1 MQKKNEAVAW
11 IWANTKKSHATL
23 LIITIGHVIYSI
35 CSVVSA
41 LVSKN
46 IIDNAVGKDF
56 PNVARFCLLLLMLI
70 GLQLMLNM
78 GLSWLKER
86 ARSKTAIRLRHRLLK
101 VLMDKDY
108 SQVASKHSGDW
119 MARIFSDVDIVSD
132 GSVTIIPELAS
143 LSTQML
149 GALTALTFLSP
160 LFSLVLIITGAV
172 LISISFIL
180 RKKMKRLHKQVQ
192 EKYGQVHSFFQE
204 TIENLLVVRIFS
216 AEKNR
221 LEKARE
227 NQDGLYK
234 AEMKRKNFS
243 IFASASISAVFKL
256 SFLLSLG
263 WGAFGIYS
271 GAMTFGTLT
280 AILQLV
286 SQIETPVAYI
296 SSSISR
302 IFTITASAERL
313 MEAETFCDEEKEEDK
328 EDLSFKALAFN
339 SVSFSYGREGVLEK
353 VSFSAKRG
361 DIAAI
366 TGISGGGKSTLF
378 LLMLGIYRAKEG
390 SITISTDKGDML
402 PSRSTRK
409 LFTYVPQGNGLFSG
423 SIRENLLLSQSDADE
438 DKIQQALS
446 LAAADFV
453 NILPEGL
460 DTRIG
465 ERGAGLSEGQKQR
478 IAIARALLSGADV
491 ILLDEATS
499 ALDEETE
506 RKILKNISSLK
517 EKTCFIVTHRKAAL
531 EICNKHLTLCDLSIT
546 EETLR

>member
-1 MQKKNEAVAW
+1 MQKKNDATAW
-11 IWANTKKSHATL
+11 IWANTEKSHATL
-23 LIITIGHVIYSI
+23 FIITLGHIIYSL
-35 CSVVSA
+35 CSVISA
-41 LVSKN
+41 LVSKS

-56 PNVARFCLLLLMLI
+56 PLALKFCLMLLSLI
-70 GLQLMLNM
+70 VLQLLLNM
-78 GLSWLKER
+78 GLSWLRER
-86 ARSKTAIRLRHRLLK
+86 VRSKTAIDLRKRLLE
-101 VLMDKDY
+101 VLMKKDY
-108 SQVASKHSGDW
+108 SQVSSKHSGDW
-119 MARIFSDVDIVSD
+119 MARIFSDVNIVAD
-132 GSVTIIPELAS
+132 GSTTIIPELSS
-143 LSTQML
+143 LLTQMI
-149 GALTALTFLSP
+149 GALAALTFLSP
-160 LFSLVLIITGAV
+160 LFSLILIIAGAV

-192 EKYGQVHSFFQE
+192 EKYGHVHSFFQE
-204 TIENLLVVRIFS
+204 TIENLLVIRIFS

-221 LEKARE
+221 LEKE
-227 NQDGLYK
+227 EKTQNELYK
-234 AEMKRKNFS
+234 AEMRRKNFS
-243 IFASASISAVFKL
+243 IFANASISAIFKL

-271 GAMTFGTLT
+271 GAMTFGTLA

-313 MEAETFCDEEKEEDK
+313 MEAEAFKDEEKSDE
-328 EDLSFKALAFN
+328 EDLSFEAMDFRN
-339 SVSFSYGREGVLEK
+339 VSFSYGREDVLTK
-353 VSFSAKRG
+353 ATFSIQKG
-361 DIAAI
+361 DITAI

-378 LLMLGIYRAKEG
+378 LLMLGIYKVEEG
-390 SITISTDKGDML
+390 NIAIHTDKGERE

-423 SIRENLLLSQSDADE
+423 TIRENLLLSSPDADE
-438 DKIQQALS
+438 KEIHQALA

-453 NILPEGL
+453 FLLPDGP
-460 DTRIG
+460 DTVIG

-478 IAIARALLSGADV
+478 IAIARALLSGADI

-506 RKILKNISSLK
+506 RTILKNISTLQG
-517 EKTCFIVTHRKAAL
+517 KTCFIVTHRKAAL
-531 EICNKHLTLCDLSIT
+531 EICNRHLELCGCTIT
-546 EETLR
+546 EDAIS